1 MSDDSMSGISGLS
14 SGLDSSS
21 AITDRQTFGAQVV
34 TATLDKLNTGTGGEK
49 NADYDFQT
57 KVLGGAL
64 GVGAVV
70 NDKV

>member
-1 MSDDSMSGISGLS
+1 MSDDSMSGLTGVS

-21 AITDRQTFGAQVV
+21 GVTDRQTFGAQVV
-34 TATLDKLNTGTGGEK
+34 TATLDKLNTGTGGDK
-49 NADYDFQT
+49 NSDYDFQT

-64 GVGAVV
+64 GLGAVV